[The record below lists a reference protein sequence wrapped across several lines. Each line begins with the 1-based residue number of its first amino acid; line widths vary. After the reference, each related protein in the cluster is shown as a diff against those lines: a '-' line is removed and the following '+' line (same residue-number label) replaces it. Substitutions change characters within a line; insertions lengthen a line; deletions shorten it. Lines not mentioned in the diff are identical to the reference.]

1 MQTGIFRGIENGMMK
16 IEYEPTVSVNH
27 RDGPDEN
34 GNWGDLVTEKRIF
47 SYPVGGDR
55 PRDTA
60 FYGFGPNEGTI
71 GFSPD
76 LPEVGRKVQFEGP
89 TATGSGYLMV
99 GVYPG
104 VA

>member
-1 MQTGIFRGIENGMMK
+1 MQTGNFMGIENGMMK
-16 IEYEPTVSVNH
+16 IEYATTRFVFDAS
-27 RDGPDEN
+27 GKTT
-34 GNWGDLVTEKRIF
+34 LVDEKRIF

-60 FYGFGPNEGTI
+60 FYGFGPREGTI
-71 GFSPD
+71 GFAPN
-76 LPEVGRKVQFEGP
+76 LPVIGQKVQFSGP
-89 TATGSGYLMV
+89 NATRSGYLMV